1 MVHDNC
7 ALLVVDLGINAS
19 VADQVDDP
27 LLTLILVKAE
37 TSGEILDV
45 DALVDF
51 AVRLGDEVTGSLDEG
66 VRCRNKEEVGTE
78 HLLSLDQLLLGLL
91 EVEIDVKSLNE
102 VGNWVAVLVVLL
114 LDDTDDVLELL
125 LVLPSVACAGA
136 VGDDCSGQVSEDPW
150 AGRLDGVDEW
160 RREEQVADGVA
171 RWLVIEEWEKCPV
184 NQPSTVSELCEWVGV
199 ELRVDLL
206 LNLLDLLHSGLP
218 VGGEDI
224 RSELSPGGSGDLLVV
239 GGENTELV
247 KQLRG
252 GSVVTAAILEV
263 SEIVKSVNHLWGDL
277 DLH

>member
-7 ALLVVDLGINAS
+7 ALLVVDLSINAS
-19 VADQVDDP
+19 VANQVDDP
-27 LLTLILVKAE
+27 LLTLILLEAK

-51 AVRLGDEVTGSLDEG
+51 AVRLGDEVAGSLNKG

-125 LVLPSVACAGA
+125 LVLSGVACTGA

-150 AGRLDGVDEW
+150 AGGLDGVDEW

-171 RWLVIEEWEKCPV
+171 RWLVVEKWEKCPM

-206 LNLLDLLHSGLP
+206 LNLLNLLHSGLP

-224 RSELSPGGSGDLLVV
+224 RSKLSPGGSGDLLVV

-252 GSVVTAAILEV
+252 GGVVTAAILEI
-263 SEIVKSVNHLWGDL
+263 SEIVESVNHVWGDL
-277 DLH
+277 NLH